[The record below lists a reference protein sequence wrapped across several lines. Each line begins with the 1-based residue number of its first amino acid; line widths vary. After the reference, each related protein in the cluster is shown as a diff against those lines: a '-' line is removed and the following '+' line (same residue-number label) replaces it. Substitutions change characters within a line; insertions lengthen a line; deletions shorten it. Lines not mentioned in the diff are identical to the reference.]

1 MTEFALRI
9 AQKIALFI
17 LQLFICEIGFLV
29 GLRRKENFFLRAV
42 CSLILFLALVA
53 LSAILR
59 ELFPGKESYLIH
71 HLKGSAFFL
80 SIALFN
86 AIALTG
92 CFEVNFRQALFS
104 AIGGYS
110 VEHMASRFSY
120 ILRLFFYS
128 QKPVPLLVEYLCFYI
143 GVPTLF
149 SLAVYF
155 FLIRKSFAKNRVC
168 DQDGKVL
175 LVSCANLFICIVISS
190 FEPDHASAESVE
202 AGAALFVSYICSL
215 LSCLLCLC
223 LQAGVFHES
232 KLDAKNRV
240 LSEMLA
246 FERRRQTISKETV
259 EMINLK
265 CHDLRHQIRLLEMQS
280 PELRSKSLKK
290 ISDAIHIYDTVT
302 KTGNDS
308 VDLVLM
314 EKSLLCEKNKINFTY
329 MVDGD
334 KFDFMTDED
343 IYVMLGNMLDNA
355 IECVEKE
362 ENVEKRVITLE
373 AHAKADMLYLCMENN
388 CPVPVA
394 FRDGFPE
401 TSKSDKLF
409 HGYGVRSI
417 AHIAKSYGGNARFF
431 TEDGKFVVEALFPIN
446 KTE

>member
-1 MTEFALRI
+1 MEFAFRI
-9 AQKIALFI
+9 AGKISLFV

-29 GLRRKENFFLRAV
+29 HLRRKEKFFLRAIGSV
-42 CSLILFLALVA
+42 VLFFALIA

-59 ELFPGKESYLIH
+59 ELLPGRENYLIH
-71 HLKGSAFFL
+71 RLKGSAFFL
-80 SIALFN
+80 SLALFN

-110 VEHMASRFSY
+110 VEHMASRFCY
-120 ILRLFFYS
+120 ILRLFFYA
-128 QKPVPLLVEYLCFYI
+128 QKPAPLLVEYLCFYI
-143 GVPTLF
+143 GIPALF
-149 SLAVYF
+149 SLACYF
-155 FLIRKSFAKNRVC
+155 FLARKSFAKNKAC

-175 LVSCANLFICIVISS
+175 FVSFVNLFICIVISS
-190 FEPDHASAESVE
+190 FEPDSQSAESVE
-202 AGAALFVSYICSL
+202 AGAALFGSYICSL

-223 LQAGVFHES
+223 LQAGVFHKSE
-232 KLDAKNRV
+232 LDAKNRV

-246 FERRRQTISKETV
+246 LERRRQTISKDTV

-265 CHDLRHQIRLLEMQS
+265 CHDLRHQIRLLETQS

-290 ISDAIHIYDTVT
+290 ISDAIHIYDTIA

-329 MVDGD
+329 MVDGE
-334 KFDFMTDED
+334 KLDFIAEED
-343 IYVMLGNMLDNA
+343 IYVMLGNMFDNA
-355 IECVEKE
+355 IESVEKE
-362 ENVEKRVITLE
+362 GNEGKRMITLE
-373 AHAKADMLYLCMENN
+373 ARAKADMLYVCMENN
-388 CPVPVA
+388 CPDPVA
-394 FRDGFPE
+394 FQDGFPE
-401 TSKSDKLF
+401 TSKSDKRY

-446 KTE
+446 RKTE